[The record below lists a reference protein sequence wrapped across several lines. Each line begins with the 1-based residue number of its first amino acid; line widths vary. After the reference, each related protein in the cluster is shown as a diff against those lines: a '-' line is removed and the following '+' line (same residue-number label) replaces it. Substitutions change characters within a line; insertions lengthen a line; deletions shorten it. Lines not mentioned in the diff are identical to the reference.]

1 MSNESCQMPQPTP
14 EHARLESGLGRWNVK
29 CTYFMDPSQPPM
41 VCDAVETVEPV
52 GPFWTVS
59 LFESEFMGM
68 PFRGRSTLGY
78 DPQKK
83 KWVGTWVDSMSPS
96 MFVMEGGYDAAGKVL
111 TMHCRGPHMATGEM
125 VDFRCV
131 TTHTGPETHEFDMYM
146 TDPQHGEVQMFRH
159 EYSRA

>member
-1 MSNESCQMPQPTP
+1 MIVVPPLIQGMGNDDAAAAQVTVLG
-14 EHARLESGLGRWNVK
+14 HA
-29 CTYFMDPSQPPM
+29 T
-41 VCDAVETVEPV
+41 A
-52 GPFWTVS
+52 FWTVS

-125 VDFRCV
+125 VAR
-131 TTHTGPETHEFDMYM
+131 PL
-146 TDPQHGEVQMFRH
+146 
-159 EYSRA
+159 SS